1 MLRFRTRPEPG
12 RVSNPTVVALEKGT
26 WKETKAHPLQ
36 KRMDAIGARSTWIEM
51 HGDGKE
57 DDVTAE
63 VVLGVERDATQ
74 EEVRRAYRIRASECH
89 PDRGGSP
96 WAFQTVQ
103 KAYQE
108 LLERF
113 AGDDGEMEKKS
124 CKQRGLL
131 AFRAKRYEEAC
142 QWFERALLAK
152 EGGESQTAAL
162 YSNLAAANCAR
173 QDYKAALRASEKCIR
188 ERPDWIKGY
197 YRRAEA
203 LVGLQEFEKAER
215 ALLSALEL
223 NPEEPGIREKLAQ
236 VKQQSD
242 RSEGAQSTKIPQK
255 GDTLPSWSKSQNVHE
270 LTQELQNLTNAIGAI
285 EIATERELNV
295 LSESFPGKSV
305 EEIKASLQA
314 KANEK
319 RALLASHDSPDPAGQ
334 PSGIASP
341 PHAVPT
347 ETIDSALRPE
357 RSSNLPP
364 FKKIRCKVCG
374 NIVHRHMKVCT
385 SCCLPLTDSKFFE
398 PCFDVPVAGGEV
410 PNFQQSKPRE
420 ISARSGQDAL
430 GPDLSKLQREECQPP
445 QPRGKGR
452 DESKGSAL
460 SKLRKRKTH
469 GVTKQTT
476 LFGGGGNEDK
486 TLTAAYTWLGLPSA
500 AGQATIRKRYF
511 ELLMEEHPD
520 KGGEAEDHS
529 SLCEAYNCI
538 TQARIVESQN
548 IHKQDADAECSAQ
561 DSSSASARIF
571 VAMVCYRDSEGI
583 RTIEHL
589 LRMASHKDR
598 VTVGVLWQYA
608 NTEFQ
613 VVTRYFTEVNTLTAE
628 IENRAGNIPDE
639 SERQKYLETCLPQQ
653 LKLQQSEQAK
663 EIASHT
669 RKSLPDELQAHV
681 REMHMSFLDADGS
694 AYSHHLLEQLWGGEE
709 FIFLIDSRVR
719 FVKGWDVLLMEEHS
733 CCPSS
738 KSILTA
744 TCLYSKPQE
753 DLGTA
758 AEEPADNRPPV
769 ITAVGFSR
777 GGVPIFSGQRLKEV
791 PQQPKPTFFWNPSF
805 SFSKAEALMK
815 DVRYDVH
822 MAHLDHG
829 EDISMAVRLFTH
841 GWDCFCPRRNVCFSS
856 DSTPYRKT
864 LWDEDHRS
872 GYRLYAAPYESSGT
886 EQEQGLKSFQ
896 RLSSRRRVLQLLG
909 APDSDASQIDLGIH
923 GLGESRS
930 LERFLSGSGV
940 DCKAGQ
946 LHPHARCGGL
956 PAHELAFGPPSKCDR

>member
-1 MLRFRTRPEPG
+1 M
-12 RVSNPTVVALEKGT
+12 
-26 WKETKAHPLQ
+26 Q
-36 KRMDAIGARSTWIEM
+36 KRMDAIGARSTSIEM
-51 HGDGKE
+51 HGDGRE
-57 DDVTAE
+57 DDVPAD
-63 VVLGVERDATQ
+63 VVLGVARDATE

-89 PDRGGSP
+89 PDKGGSP

-113 AGDDGEMEKKS
+113 AGNDGKMEQKS
-124 CKQRGLL
+124 CKQRGME
-131 AFRAKRYEEAC
+131 AFRAKRFEEAC
-142 QWFERALLAK
+142 QWFERALHAK

-188 ERPDWIKGY
+188 KRPDWIKGY

-203 LVGLQEFEKAER
+203 LLGLQEFEKAER

-223 NPEEPGIREKLAQ
+223 NPKEPGIREKLAQ
-236 VKQQSD
+236 VTQQND
-242 RSEGAQSTKIPQK
+242 RSAGVRSTKVLPK
-255 GDTLPSWSKSQNVHE
+255 DDALPSWSKSQNVHE
-270 LTQELQNLTNAIGAI
+270 LTQELQNLTNATEAI
-285 EIATERELNV
+285 EIATDGELSV
-295 LSESFPGKSV
+295 LSESFPGKTV
-305 EEIKASLQA
+305 EEIKASLRA

-319 RALLASHDSPDPAGQ
+319 RALLASHGSPDPAG
-334 PSGIASP
+334 P
-341 PHAVPT
+341 PLGTALSLHADPT
-347 ETIDSALRPE
+347 ETIDSALRPK

-398 PCFDVPVAGGEV
+398 PCFDVPVTGGEV
-410 PNFQQSKPRE
+410 PIYQQSKPRE
-420 ISARSGQDAL
+420 IAARSGQDAL

-445 QPRGKGR
+445 QSRGKGK
-452 DESKGSAL
+452 DESRGSAL

-469 GVTKQTT
+469 GVTKQNTSV
-476 LFGGGGNEDK
+476 GGVGNVDK
-486 TLTAAYTWLGLPSA
+486 TLTDAYARLGLPSA
-500 AGQATIRKRYF
+500 TGQATLRKRYF

-520 KGGEAEDHS
+520 KGGEAEDHA
-529 SLCEAYNCI
+529 SLCEAYNYI
-538 TQARIVESQN
+538 TQARIKESQN
-548 IHKQDADAECSAQ
+548 IHKQDAEAEGRAQ
-561 DSSSASARIF
+561 GSSSASARIF

-608 NTEFQ
+608 NIEFED
-613 VVTRYFTEVNTLTAE
+613 VTRYFTEVNNLTAE
-628 IENRAGNIPDE
+628 IENRAMNIPDE
-639 SERQKYLETCLPQQ
+639 GERRKYLESCLPQQ
-653 LKLQQSEQAK
+653 LKLQQREQAK

-669 RKSLPDELQAHV
+669 QKALPDELQAHI

-733 CCPSS
+733 SCPSA
-738 KSILTA
+738 KCILTA

-753 DLGTA
+753 DLSTA

-777 GGVPIFSGQRLKEV
+777 DGVPIFSGQRLKEA
-791 PQQPKPTFFWNPSF
+791 PPHPKPTFFWNPSF
-805 SFSKAEALMK
+805 SFSKAEALIE
-815 DVRYDVH
+815 DVRYDPH

-829 EDISMAVRLFTH
+829 EDIAMAVRFFTH

-856 DSTPYRKT
+856 NSTPYRKA

-872 GYRLYAAPYESSGT
+872 GYRLYAEPYESSGT
-886 EQEQGLKSFQ
+886 EQEQELKSFQ

-909 APDSDASQIDLGIH
+909 APDSDASQINLGMH

-930 LERFLSGSGV
+930 LEHFLSGSGV
-940 DCKAGQ
+940 DCKARQ
-946 LHPHARCGGL
+946 LHPRARCGGL
-956 PAHELAFGPPSKCDR
+956 PAHALAFGPPSKCDG

>member
-1 MLRFRTRPEPG
+1 M
-12 RVSNPTVVALEKGT
+12 
-26 WKETKAHPLQ
+26 Q
-36 KRMDAIGARSTWIEM
+36 KRMDAIGARSTSIEM
-51 HGDGKE
+51 HGDGRE
-57 DDVTAE
+57 DHVPAN
-63 VVLGVERDATQ
+63 VVLGVERDATE

-89 PDRGGSP
+89 PDKGGSP

-113 AGDDGEMEKKS
+113 AGNDGKMEQKS
-124 CKQRGLL
+124 CKQRGME
-131 AFRAKRYEEAC
+131 AFRAKRFEEAC
-142 QWFERALLAK
+142 QWFERALQAK

-203 LVGLQEFEKAER
+203 LLGLQEFEKAER

-223 NPEEPGIREKLAQ
+223 NPEEPGIREKLVQ
-236 VKQQSD
+236 VTQQND
-242 RSEGAQSTKIPQK
+242 RSAGVRSTKVLPK
-255 GDTLPSWSKSQNVHE
+255 DDALPSWSKSQNVHE
-270 LTQELQNLTNAIGAI
+270 LTQELQNLTSAI
-285 EIATERELNV
+285 EAIETATDGELSV
-295 LSESFPGKSV
+295 LSECFPGKTV
-305 EEIKASLQA
+305 EEIKASLRA

-319 RALLASHDSPDPAGQ
+319 RALLASHGSLDPAGL
-334 PSGIASP
+334 PLGTALSL
-341 PHAVPT
+341 HADPT

-398 PCFDVPVAGGEV
+398 PCFDVPVTGGEV
-410 PNFQQSKPRE
+410 PIYQQSKPRE
-420 ISARSGQDAL
+420 IAARSGQDAL

-445 QPRGKGR
+445 QSQGKGK
-452 DESKGSAL
+452 DESRGSAL

-469 GVTKQTT
+469 GVTKQNTS
-476 LFGGGGNEDK
+476 LGGIGNVDK
-486 TLTAAYTWLGLPSA
+486 TLTDAYARLGLPSA
-500 AGQATIRKRYF
+500 TGQATLRKRYF

-520 KGGEAEDHS
+520 KGGEAEDHA
-529 SLCEAYNCI
+529 SLCEAYNYI
-538 TQARIVESQN
+538 TQVRIKESQN
-548 IHKQDADAECSAQ
+548 IHKQDAEAEGRAQ
-561 DSSSASARIF
+561 GSSSASARIF

-608 NTEFQ
+608 NIEFED
-613 VVTRYFTEVNTLTAE
+613 VTRYFTEVNNLTAE
-628 IENRAGNIPDE
+628 IENRAMNIPDE
-639 SERQKYLETCLPQQ
+639 GERRKYLESCLPQQ
-653 LKLQQSEQAK
+653 LKLQQREQAK

-669 RKSLPDELQAHV
+669 QKALPDELQAHI

-733 CCPSS
+733 RCPSA
-738 KSILTA
+738 KCILTA

-753 DLGTA
+753 DLSTA
-758 AEEPADNRPPV
+758 AEEPADNRPPI

-777 GGVPIFSGQRLKEV
+777 DGVPIFSGQRLKEA
-791 PQQPKPTFFWNPSF
+791 PPHPKPTFFWNPSF
-805 SFSKAEALMK
+805 SFSKAEALME
-815 DVRYDVH
+815 DVRYDPH

-829 EDISMAVRLFTH
+829 EDIAMAVRFFTH

-864 LWDEDHRS
+864 LWNEDHRS
-872 GYRLYAAPYESSGT
+872 GYRLYAEPYESSGT
-886 EQEQGLKSFQ
+886 EQEQELKSFQ

-909 APDSDASQIDLGIH
+909 APDSDASQINLGMH

-930 LERFLSGSGV
+930 LEHFLSGSGV
-940 DCKAGQ
+940 DCKARQ